1 MISAG
6 SLKGKVAMDLTI
18 TPRLLSGS
26 VSVPASKSMA
36 HRAIICAAL
45 AAGTSHLTAVSTS
58 KDIEATC
65 SIMRA
70 FGASCTAEGTSLTVT
85 GIASAPAEATAHCCE
100 SGSTLR
106 FLIPVA
112 AALGIKATFLGQGRL
127 PERPITPYLRELSKK
142 GITFAY
148 ENTMPFTIE
157 GQLQPG
163 RFELEGDISSQFI
176 TGLLLA
182 LPLLEGDSEIFMTSA
197 LQSKPYADMTI
208 DCMAKFGVS
217 VTETETGYHIPGNQ
231 QYRPAD
237 MQIEGDFSQAAFF
250 FAANALGSSIT
261 LENLPEKSAQGD
273 RKVVEILSDMWYNSK
288 EETLEISAEDIPD
301 IVPILSVAASLAP
314 RVTRIVHAERLR
326 IKESDRIETTAAM
339 LRALG
344 GEVEILPDGL
354 EIHPVKAFTG
364 GTVNSAGDHRIAMSA
379 AIAAT
384 RAEGDVTILGADSV
398 RKSYPDFFK
407 DYRNLGGVAN
417 GIHLE

>member
-1 MISAG
+1 
-6 SLKGKVAMDLTI
+6 MDLVL
-18 TPRLLSGS
+18 TPHLLSGS
-26 VSVPASKSMA
+26 VAVPASKSMA

-45 AAGTSHLTAVSTS
+45 AGGISHLTGVSTS

-65 SIMRA
+65 SVMTA
-70 FGASCTAEGTSLTVT
+70 FGANCTADCDALTVT
-85 GIASAPAEATAHCCE
+85 GITAPADKAVADCCE

-112 AALGIKATFLGQGRL
+112 AALGIQAEFHGQGRL

-142 GITFAY
+142 DIRFAY

-157 GQLQPG
+157 GRLQPG
-163 RFELEGDISSQFI
+163 TFELEGDISSQFI

-182 LPLLEGDSEIFMTSA
+182 LPLLSGDSEIVMTSP

-208 DCMAKFGVS
+208 DCMAKFGVI
-217 VTETETGYHIPGNQ
+217 VTETAAGYHIPGGQ
-231 QYRPAD
+231 SYRPTD
-237 MQIEGDFSQAAFF
+237 LQIEGDFSQAAFF
-250 FAANALGSSIT
+250 FTANALGST
-261 LENLPEKSAQGD
+261 VDLQNLSEKSVQGD
-273 RKVVEILSDMWYNSK
+273 RKIVEILHDMWYNRK
-288 EETLEISAEDIPD
+288 EEIFTVSAEDIPD

-314 RVTRIVHAERLR
+314 CVTRIIHAERLR

-344 GEVEILPDGL
+344 GHVEILPDGL
-354 EIHPVKAFTG
+354 EIHPVDSFTG
-364 GTVNSAGDHRIAMSA
+364 GTVDSAGDHRIAMSA

-384 RAEGDVTILGADSV
+384 RATGAVTILGADCV